1 MPATLRSLAV
11 RSIVVWLVMVVVLVV
26 VPDALEAWMPLDI
39 ARVCGWVLASGI
51 WVAVLERD
59 WRERF
64 SPLPRFILQV
74 AIWLS
79 AALLAITISDQF
91 RP

>member
-1 MPATLRSLAV
+1 MPPILRSLAL
-11 RSIVVWLVMVVVLVV
+11 RSVVVWLVMVVVLVV

-59 WRERF
+59 WRKRF
-64 SPLPRFILQV
+64 SPLPRFVLQTV
-74 AIWLS
+74 IWLS
-79 AALLAITISDQF
+79 AAIVAITISDQF
-91 RP
+91 R

>member
-1 MPATLRSLAV
+1 
-11 RSIVVWLVMVVVLVV
+11 MVGVLIF
-26 VPDALEAWMPLDI
+26 VPDLLESWMPLHI

-64 SPLPRFILQV
+64 SPLPRFLLQC
-74 AIWLS
+74 AAWLS
-79 AALLAITISDQF
+79 AALIAIEISDYF
-91 RP
+91 RVGRRGLF

>member
-1 MPATLRSLAV
+1 
-11 RSIVVWLVMVVVLVV
+11 MVAVLVL
-26 VPDALEAWMPLDI
+26 VPDTLESWMRLDI

-64 SPLPRFILQV
+64 GPLARFTLQLGAWLAAAILAV
-74 AIWLS
+74 M
-79 AALLAITISDQF
+79 ISE
-91 RP
+91 RVRVTW

>member
-1 MPATLRSLAV
+1 MPPTLRSLAL
-11 RSIVVWLVMVVVLVV
+11 RSVIVWLVMVVVLVV
-26 VPDALEAWMPLDI
+26 VPDSLEAVMPLDI
-39 ARVCGWVLASGI
+39 ARICGWVLASGI
-51 WVAVLERD
+51 WVAILERD

-74 AIWLS
+74 VIWLS

-91 RP
+91 R

>member
-1 MPATLRSLAV
+1 
-11 RSIVVWLVMVVVLVV
+11 MVAVLVL
-26 VPDALEAWMPLDI
+26 VPDALEGWMPLDI

-64 SPLPRFILQV
+64 GPLARFILQM
-74 AIWLS
+74 AAWL
-79 AALLAITISDQF
+79 AAAVLAVTISDRF
-91 RP
+91 RITW